1 MEPVLRILH
10 LEDDWEDSEWVH
22 ELLREGGL
30 AVELERVETLADFQ
44 EALQRESYAL
54 IISDYTLPG
63 MDPLETMHLA
73 RQLRPEVPFVFVSGT
88 LGEDLAIEMLKRGA
102 SDYVLKQRISRLVPA
117 VRRALQEAQEQSRRK
132 QAEEELAQARAAA
145 DAANLAKSRFLASM
159 SHELRTPLNSI
170 LGMTDLALREA
181 LSPKVEDYLKSARE
195 SAEILLELLD
205 EVLDFSRIEAGGVQ
219 LESIPFSP
227 LSILEG
233 TVKALGLR
241 ACEKGLELMCDLP
254 DDLPEQV
261 IGDPL
266 RLRQILT
273 NLLSN
278 AIKFTAQGEIV
289 LRVRVESREARAEEC
304 LKARIENPGRGNS
317 EEYAAAPDALNLM
330 PSPLRDFP
338 VPESRG
344 LTADFVVLKFSVSDT
359 GIGIARED
367 QQRIFASFTQA
378 DASTTRCYGGTGLG
392 LAISSRLAAMMD
404 GRIEVES
411 ELGRGSTF
419 HFTSTL
425 ALPSA
430 TESGSAQPPAGL
442 ETLRDL
448 RILLVNSNAT
458 SRQIQQRMLVRWGM
472 KPEAAEGA
480 PAALAAMDR
489 AAAVGEP
496 FRLLL
501 VDGTQPEI
509 DGFTLAE
516 HVQSLENLT
525 PAIVLMLSPSNQ
537 GRLCRCG
544 ETAKKAVYLDKPVT
558 QSGLLRAIMEAV
570 GINSGADKSAPVSID
585 GSWRERARRSLRIL
599 LAEDNPANQK
609 VAMFVLNQRG
619 HAVEVVQNGSE
630 AVDMVR
636 QRDFDVVL
644 MDVHMPVMDGFQA
657 TSAIRALQDP
667 RKAKVPIVAIT
678 AHALK
683 GDQQRCLSAGMDG
696 YLAKPIDAREL
707 IELVDL
713 IADKDPLPQPLDDR
727 QRTEEADCEKAAE
740 PAGEDVFNSEVALAS
755 CFGSHAMFVK
765 MAEFFLAES
774 TEVLNQLDAA
784 VRGGNATALAAAAHR
799 LRGTIVYLGARSAA
813 DAAQQVEQLGKSG
826 DLTGAAEKVRELS
839 RQVAF
844 LKEAM
849 ASLPEK

>member
-132 QAEEELAQARAAA
+132 QAEEELAKARTAA

-278 AIKFTAQGEIV
+278 AIKFTAQGEII
-289 LRVRVESREARAEEC
+289 LRVRVESRAAGAVEWW
-304 LKARIENPGRGNS
+304 KARIASQGLGNS
-317 EEYAAAPDALNLM
+317 EEPAAAPRA
-330 PSPLRDFP
+330 PSIPPPLRDSP
-338 VPESRG
+338 ILESRG
-344 LTADFVVLKFSVSDT
+344 SPADFVVLKFSVSDT

-501 VDGTQPEI
+501 VDGTRTEI
-509 DGFTLAE
+509 DGLTLAE

-537 GRLCRCG
+537 RRLCRCG

-609 VAMFVLNQRG
+609 VAMFVLDQRG

-707 IELVDL
+707 IELVDQ

-813 DAAQQVEQLGKSG
+813 DAAQRVEQLGKSG
-826 DLTGAAEKVRELS
+826 DLTGAAEKVKELS